1 MFHTARVRCYNVTM
15 NEVVYARVNDVVMAM
30 KITEYKLIRNVF
42 GHINHYAV
50 FQCADG
56 NVIEKLTYS
65 TDNKFKLYRT
75 IEDCINQNNEIEL
88 VWFELNKTLTR
99 LFNFDSERTCVG
111 YIEFGKT
118 MYYWDG
124 FNVKSVH
131 IPYQSF
137 DMYISEFEIRLE
149 KNKSFND
156 YYDKYKL
163 YETEEEC
170 RADNYVKV
178 MTF

>member
-1 MFHTARVRCYNVTM
+1 MFHTARVRCYNVKM
-15 NEVVYARVNDVVMAM
+15 NVVVYARINDIVMAM
-30 KITEYKLIRNVF
+30 KITEYKLVRNVF

-50 FQCADG
+50 FKCADG
-56 NVIEKLTYS
+56 NTIEKLTDS
-65 TDNKFKLYRT
+65 NDNRLKLYHT
-75 IEDCINQNNEIEL
+75 IEDCINQFNDIPL
-88 VWFELNKTLTR
+88 IWFDLNPTLIR

-131 IPYQSF
+131 IPYKSF
-137 DMYISEFEIRLE
+137 NMYISEFEIRLE
-149 KNKSFND
+149 RNKSFND
-156 YYDKYKL
+156 IYDKYKL

-170 RADNYVKV
+170 RADNFVKV

>member
-1 MFHTARVRCYNVTM
+1 MFHTARVRGYNVTM

-42 GHINHYAV
+42 GHINHYAI

-56 NVIEKLTYS
+56 NVIEKLTHS
-65 TDNKFKLYRT
+65 TDNKFKLYHT

-88 VWFELNKTLTR
+88 VWFDLNPTLTR
-99 LFNFDSERTCVG
+99 LFNFDRIKTCVG
-111 YIEFGKT
+111 YVEFGKT
-118 MYYWDG
+118 MYHWDG

-137 DMYISEFEIRLE
+137 DMYISEFEVRLE

-156 YYDKYKL
+156 YYGHYKL

-170 RADNYVKV
+170 RTDNYVKV

>member
-1 MFHTARVRCYNVTM
+1 MFHTARVRCYNVRM
-15 NEVVYARVNDVVMAM
+15 NEVVYARVYDVVMAM

-42 GHINHYAV
+42 GHINHYAI

-56 NVIEKLTYS
+56 NVIERRTYS
-65 TDNKFKLYRT
+65 TDNKFNIYRT

-131 IPYQSF
+131 IPYKSF

-149 KNKSFND
+149 RNKSFND
-156 YYDKYKL
+156 TYDKYKL
-163 YETEEEC
+163 YDTEEEC
-170 RADNYVKV
+170 RADNFVKV